1 MKRARYENYNG
12 PDIGETMLT
21 LWNSEFTL
29 EDGSGETLH
38 LKLLN
43 EITGA
48 IQNGRLSAGSKLPG
62 SRSLAKQLGINRK
75 TVQQA
80 YEELE
85 VQGWLKSKLRQGT
98 FISDVLPEYKL
109 LDSDKKLI
117 SQSKKTKLS
126 SKLVETL
133 YEDAIILSDYLPLKN
148 DGLPDARLI
157 PYELLARTYR
167 RVCVN
172 LSRHSKLGYGDPKG
186 AIELRHSVQK
196 MLNSDRFM
204 NCSEQEICI
213 VRGSQMGIYL
223 ASRVL
228 DPHEGAIIME
238 DSCYLPAQAAFEASG
253 FKVLKCRLDE
263 QGLDIVHLREVL
275 ESTSVSG
282 IFVTPHH
289 QYPTTVCL
297 PMHRRIALLEL
308 SKIYNFA
315 VIEDDYDHEF
325 HYETNPIPPLASLYN
340 SENVIHIGSMSK
352 VFAPGLRLGYIVAD
366 DHFIKRAAQE
376 IVLIDRQGNTITEHV
391 LSDLMESGEVKRHIR
406 KVRYQYKER
415 RDHTAKEFTR
425 IFNDRVSFMLPTG
438 GLAIWV
444 DISKFIEGKDINNFE
459 SNNSTLSTFFN
470 REQKIPTHIRFGFG
484 SLNKSEISQSIENL
498 FQTLG
503 N

>member
-1 MKRARYENYNG
+1 
-12 PDIGETMLT
+12 MLT
-21 LWNSEFTL
+21 LWDTQFIL
-29 EDGSGETLH
+29 EDSSGKTIH

-43 EITGA
+43 GITEG
-48 IQNGRLSAGSKLPG
+48 IQSGRLSAGSKLPG
-62 SRSLAKQLGINRK
+62 SRALAKQLSINRK

-85 VQGWLKSKLRQGT
+85 VQGWLESKLRQGT
-98 FISDVLPEYKL
+98 FVSHVLPEYRL
-109 LDSDKKLI
+109 SESDKKFI
-117 SQSKKTKLS
+117 SHSNKTKS
-126 SKLVETL
+126 SSTLVEAL
-133 YEDAIILSDYLPLKN
+133 YEDAVGLSEYLSIKN

-196 MLNSDRFM
+196 MLTNDRFM

-228 DPHEGAIIME
+228 DPKEGAIVME
-238 DSCYLPAQAAFEASG
+238 EPCYLPAQAAFEASG
-253 FKVLKCRLDE
+253 FKVLKCKLDE
-263 QGLDIVHLREVL
+263 QGLDISHLREIL
-275 ESTSVSG
+275 ESNSISG
-282 IFVTPHH
+282 VFVTPHH

-297 PMHRRIALLEL
+297 PMHRRTALLEL
-308 SKIYNFA
+308 SKLYNFA

-325 HYETNPIPPLASLYN
+325 HYETNPIPPLASLHN
-340 SENVIHIGSMSK
+340 AENVIHIGSMSK

-366 DHFIKRAAQE
+366 SHFIKRAAQE

-391 LSDLMESGEVKRHIR
+391 LSDLMNSGEVKRHIR
-406 KVRYQYKER
+406 KVRQQYKER
-415 RDHTAKEFTR
+415 RDHTAKEFIR
-425 IFNDRVSFMLPTG
+425 VFSNKVSFILPTG

-444 DISKFIEGKDINNFE
+444 NISKLIKGKELNDFKNND
-459 SNNSTLSTFFN
+459 STLSNFFN
-470 REQKIPTHIRFGFG
+470 KAQKVPTHIRFGFG
-484 SLNKSEISQSIENL
+484 SLNKSEITQSTEKL
-498 FQTLG
+498 FQTLKE
-503 N
+503 